1 MALPS
6 WPRNC
11 WQGWIRRLRHRS
23 VLINRI
29 HRPTPPSMPVN
40 TAALKTFAPAMRRQ
54 LIEAVGRKL
63 DRLLHQA
70 SADTLTTAAG
80 PIEELRQQE
89 AHNRQEL
96 LERVAYSWFNRLA
109 ALRYLDARGW
119 HPFGARVLM
128 PQTESETQPEV
139 LKLLRSGSLPA
150 ELQPHTDEAR
160 LQGLLDGRLPTA
172 QAGADPQGEVYRELI
187 LAVCWCSWRP
197 WGWSCR

>member
-1 MALPS
+1 MFP
-6 WPRNC
+6 
-11 WQGWIRRLRHRS
+11 QT
-23 VLINRI
+23 I
-29 HRPTPPSMPVN
+29 HRPNPSMPVN

-54 LIEAVGRKL
+54 LLEAVGRKL

-80 PIEELRQQE
+80 PIEQLRQQE
-89 AHNRQEL
+89 ATNRQEL